1 MRLPPATAT
10 DSFAVE
16 MAELAALDKPELD
29 LRLLALP
36 ALPADLGRLKG
47 PLDARIHM
55 ELKGPHLLLHATAQ
69 GDLQLVCHRCLK
81 EFPHHA
87 DLHVDEHMVVEAE
100 KVADEEL
107 EWDMASL
114 AETVDPNGEL
124 ELVDWL
130 RQHLILDLP
139 AKQLCETACEL
150 PATAPPAKDEGDP
163 RWASLRQLKSSQGDD
178 HATT

>member
-10 DSFAVE
+10 ESFAVQ
-16 MAELAALDKPELD
+16 MPELAALDRPEVD
-29 LRLLALP
+29 LHLLALP
-36 ALPADLGRLKG
+36 QMPADLGRLQG
-47 PLDARIHM
+47 PLDARIHL
-55 ELKGPHLLLHATAQ
+55 ELKGPHLLLHARAE

-87 DLHVDEHMVVEAE
+87 VLAINEHMVVEPE
-100 KVADEEL
+100 KAPDEEL
-107 EWDMASL
+107 EWDMANVAVS
-114 AETVDPNGEL
+114 VDPDGEL
-124 ELVDWL
+124 DLVDWL

-139 AKQLCETACEL
+139 AKQLCDTACAL
-150 PATAPPAKDEGDP
+150 PAAASAGEGEGDP

>member
-10 DSFAVE
+10 DSFAVQME
-16 MAELAALDKPELD
+16 ELAALDRPELD
-29 LRLLALP
+29 LHLLALP
-36 ALPADLGRLKG
+36 AMPADLGRLDG

-87 DLHVDEHMVVEAE
+87 ALTIDEHMVVEPE
-100 KVADEEL
+100 KAHDEEL
-107 EWDMASL
+107 EWDMANL
-114 AETVDPNGEL
+114 AESVDPNGEL

-130 RQHLILDLP
+130 RQHLILDMP
-139 AKQLCETACEL
+139 AKQLCQTACEL
-150 PATAPPAKDEGDP
+150 PVTATAGEDEGDP

>member
-1 MRLPPATAT
+1 MRLPPATAI

-16 MAELAALDKPELD
+16 MAELSALAKPEMD

-36 ALPADLGRLKG
+36 QLPPDLGRLDG
-47 PLDARIHM
+47 PLDAQIHL

-69 GDLQLVCHRCLK
+69 GDLHLVCHRCLK

-87 DLHVDEHMVVEAE
+87 SLTIDEHMVVEPE
-100 KVADEEL
+100 TVTDEEL
-107 EWDMASL
+107 EWDMASV
-114 AETVDPNGEL
+114 AESIDPNGSL

-139 AKQLCETACEL
+139 AKQLCEAACEL
-150 PATAPPAKDEGDP
+150 PETAQAGQDEGDP
-163 RWASLRQLKSSQGDD
+163 RWAALRQLKSSQGDD

>member
-10 DSFAVE
+10 GSFAVQ
-16 MAELAALDKPELD
+16 MAELAALDRPELD
-29 LRLLALP
+29 LQVLALP
-36 ALPADLGRLKG
+36 VLPPDLGRLTG
-47 PLDARIHM
+47 PLDARIHL

-87 DLHVDEHMVVEAE
+87 ALTIDEHMVVEAE
-100 KVADEEL
+100 TADEEEL
-107 EWDMASL
+107 EWDMANV
-114 AETVDPNGEL
+114 AETIDPHGEL
-124 ELVDWL
+124 DLVDWL

-139 AKQLCETACEL
+139 AKQLCATACEL
-150 PATAPPAKDEGDP
+150 PETARAGIDEGDP
-163 RWASLRQLKSSQGDD
+163 RWGALRQLKSSQGDD